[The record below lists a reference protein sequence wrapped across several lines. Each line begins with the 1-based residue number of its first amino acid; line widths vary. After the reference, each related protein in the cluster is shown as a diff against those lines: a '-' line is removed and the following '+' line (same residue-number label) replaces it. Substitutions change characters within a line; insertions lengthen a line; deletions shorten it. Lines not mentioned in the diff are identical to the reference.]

1 MKQTKIFTVNGN
13 SKIEGFNV
21 GKYPEH
27 HFYSAYSSLSENVF
41 RYPLNIDFTGTDEWI
56 KGCYRKR
63 TNSELFAIEF
73 IREGSMTYIQ
83 NGVKSIV
90 EKDALFLVR
99 RGTNNEV
106 YMEEDNYCLKMTSS
120 INGPL
125 LEALLASL
133 GLGNVDYI
141 QISNPH
147 KLEEI
152 MREGI
157 DELRE
162 KKDGFQYRCSEIAY
176 RTLIQLGLE
185 HKKSKYPPKLERAL
199 SFIERNIYNPIS
211 LNELCGSTGLSQPT
225 LNRLFRKHIGTSPV
239 DYFINQKMLIANQ
252 MLKNETMSIK
262 EISQTLGY
270 SNQLYFSAEFKKR
283 HGQSP
288 RDFRT
293 KNIARH

>member
-1 MKQTKIFTVNGN
+1 MKRVKVFNVIGN
-13 SKIEGFNV
+13 SSIEGFNV
-21 GKYPEH
+21 GKYPDH

-56 KGCYRKR
+56 KGCSRKR

-83 NGVKSIV
+83 DGVRNIV

-99 RGTNNEV
+99 HGTDNEV
-106 YMEEDNYCLKMTSS
+106 YVEKDDYCLKMTSS
-120 INGPL
+120 ISGPI
-125 LEALLASL
+125 LESMIASL
-133 GLGNVDYI
+133 GLENVNYI

-147 KLEEI
+147 RLEEI
-152 MREGI
+152 MQEGI

-162 KKDGFQYRCSEIAY
+162 KKDGFQYRCADIAY
-176 RTLIQLGLE
+176 RTLVQLGLE

-199 SFIERNIYNPIS
+199 SFIERNIYNSIT
-211 LNELCGSTGLSQPT
+211 LNNICESTGISQPT
-225 LNRLFRKHIGTSPV
+225 LNRLFKKHIGKSPF
-239 DYFINQKMLIANQ
+239 DYFIEQKMLIANQ

-283 HGQSP
+283 NGRSP

-293 KNIARH
+293 KS